1 VPEGPSLTPAPGA
14 ADGTLG
20 PRSPGSIREV
30 FVVFTR
36 MALLGFG
43 GVLPVSQHMLVER
56 EQWLTKR
63 SYAELL
69 TLSQVLPGP
78 NVVNL
83 ALVVGDRFFGWR
95 GAAAAL
101 GGMVGVP
108 LVVVLLLAALYSNLA
123 QHPMAAGAMRGMGAV
138 AAGLVLGSAL
148 KLLPA
153 LRGHVLGPWW
163 CAGIIV
169 AAFVAL
175 ALMRWP
181 LAVVVLGLGG
191 ASVAWCWWRLARSGG
206 A

>member
-1 VPEGPSLTPAPGA
+1 
-14 ADGTLG
+14 
-20 PRSPGSIREV
+20 
-30 FVVFTR
+30 
-36 MALLGFG
+36 MALQGFG

-56 EQWLTKR
+56 ERWLTKR
-63 SYAELL
+63 SYAEIL

-108 LVVVLLLAALYSNLA
+108 LVVVLMLAALYANLA

-153 LRGHVLGPWW
+153 LRGNVAGGWW
-163 CAGIIV
+163 CGAIV
-169 AAFVAL
+169 VATFAVLAL
-175 ALMRWP
+175 ARWP
-181 LAVVVLGLGG
+181 LVFVVLGLGG
-191 ASVAWCWWRLARSGG
+191 ASVAWCWWRLVRMRG

>member
-1 VPEGPSLTPAPGA
+1 
-14 ADGTLG
+14 
-20 PRSPGSIREV
+20 
-30 FVVFTR
+30 
-36 MALLGFG
+36 MALQGFG
-43 GVLPVSQHMLVER
+43 GVLAVSQHVLVER

-63 SYAELL
+63 NYAELL

-101 GGMVGVP
+101 GGMLGAP
-108 LVVVLLLAALYSNLA
+108 LVLVLLLAALYANLA

-163 CAGIIV
+163 CGAIVV
-169 AAFVAL
+169 AAFLAL
-175 ALMRWP
+175 AVARWP
-181 LAVVVLGLGG
+181 LAMVVLGLGG
-191 ASVAWCWWRLARSGG
+191 ASVGWCWWRLARASRHVG
-206 A
+206 

>member
-1 VPEGPSLTPAPGA
+1 MTAEA
-14 ADGTLG
+14 LG
-20 PRSPGSIREV
+20 PRAPGSIREV

-36 MALLGFG
+36 MALQGFG

-63 SYAELL
+63 HYAEIL

-108 LVVVLLLAALYSNLA
+108 LVIVLLLAALYANLA

-153 LRGHVLGPWW
+153 LRGNVAGAWW
-163 CAGIIV
+163 CASVVV
-169 AAFVAL
+169 ATFVVLAL
-175 ALMRWP
+175 ARWP
-181 LAVVVLGLGG
+181 LAYVVLGLGSV
-191 ASVAWCWWRLARSGG
+191 SVAWCWRRLAHAGRT
-206 A
+206 